1 MSSVATSAP
10 GYALRLAF
18 ARARQALGVP
28 GVVGCALLIAGLAW
42 LGVAWRGQVA
52 APTAPVT
59 ATSALSPPPSQVT
72 APRPPP
78 ALLLPAADDMPRLL
92 LRLERAATSAGLGW
106 PRADYRVNAAS
117 AEWPASIEVRFALTG
132 TYPALRRFVTAL
144 LQDTPTL
151 TIKEFALSRSSADAP
166 EVEAKLA
173 VVIYVAEVAGGARP

>member
-1 MSSVATSAP
+1 
-10 GYALRLAF
+10 LRVAF
-18 ARARQALGVP
+18 ARARQAFGAP
-28 GVVGCALLIAGLAW
+28 GVVGCALLIAGLVW
-42 LGVAWRGQVA
+42 LGVAWRGHVA

-59 ATSALSPPPSQVT
+59 ATSALSTPPAQVA
-72 APRPPP
+72 APRPQP
-78 ALLLPAADDMPRLL
+78 ALLPAADDMPRLL

-117 AEWPASIEVRFALTG
+117 AEWPASVEVRFSLNG

-151 TIKEFALSRSSADAP
+151 TIKEFALSRSSTEAP

-173 VVIYVAEVAGGARP
+173 VVIYVAEAARSTRP